1 MNKYQK
7 ALDGAIERTTIMNN
21 CCSFIGK
28 CIKSGDCKFND
39 AKLMCDDYVC
49 FKTLQELV
57 EKATPKKAIKETGRW
72 DLIFYKCPTCSKN
85 LGWSYDSKAKYCDDC
100 GQRIDWSK

>member
-7 ALDGAIERTTIMNN
+7 ALDDLDVPFE
-21 CCSFIGK
+21 SY
-28 CIKSGDCKFND
+28 
-39 AKLMCDDYVC
+39 KLL
-49 FKTLQELV
+49 KELV
-57 EKATPKKAIKETGRW
+57 EKATPKKPIKETGRW